1 MACKLIQP
9 PATFPFAA
17 PIPARPGPRRITS
30 GTFRNAVCEP
40 ESFLQSKMA
49 LKAVPAIAAAV
60 FMLAYSASMTSAAEI
75 KTKVKSQ
82 AARLS
87 TRNRVPQGRMAE
99 IHKRLVERKI
109 ASRDAL
115 EQLLVAE
122 EKKLASESADYAIK
136 KRDYQRNLL
145 SESELARG
153 AQALSRTRAE
163 IERLRQW
170 IAEDDAAL
178 ALAGYVRRE
187 QQERVPQA
195 VRGNL
200 LVTSAFVRYD
210 GLADWS
216 LEQAGKISKFFL
228 DHFGYTMPISAMG
241 QSPTHD
247 RMGLDHREAMDV
259 AVQPDSPEGQGLMAY
274 LRKAGI
280 PFIAFRNRVRGM
292 ATGAHIHIGR
302 PSLRLVHAPEML
314 VSPHQSEKSHDG

>member
-1 MACKLIQP
+1 
-9 PATFPFAA
+9 
-17 PIPARPGPRRITS
+17 
-30 GTFRNAVCEP
+30 
-40 ESFLQSKMA
+40 MA
-49 LKAVPAIAAAV
+49 LKSISAIAAV
-60 FMLAYSASMTSAAEI
+60 IFMLACSAGTTTAAEI
-75 KTKVKSQ
+75 KKRVRSQ

-87 TRNRVPQGRMAE
+87 SQKRAPQSRIAE

-115 EQLLVAE
+115 ERLLVTE
-122 EKKLASESADYAIK
+122 EKKLAGESADYAIK
-136 KRDYQRNLL
+136 KRDYQRNLV
-145 SESELARG
+145 SAADVTRSG
-153 AQALSRTRAE
+153 QAVSRSRAE

-178 ALAGYVRRE
+178 ALAGYARRE
-187 QQERVPQA
+187 QEDRVPDA
-195 VRGNL
+195 RRGSTV
-200 LVTSAFVRYD
+200 VTSAFIRYD

-228 DHFGYTMPISAMG
+228 DHFGYAMPISAMG

-259 AVQPDSPEGQGLMAY
+259 AIQPDSPEGQGLMAY

-292 ATGAHIHIGR
+292 ATGAHIHIGH
-302 PSLRLVHAPEML
+302 PSLRLVHARDI
-314 VSPHQSEKSHDG
+314 VASPHQTEKHESQG